1 MHSAQSHNQ
10 SKQRGTKLNF
20 TDKEIRTLIRYC
32 DVKRDNDERNMR
44 RIRRNLTS
52 MQERYDSIPKQ
63 LINED
68 GIPSPKEELE
78 YLSQSKAEAVVLKQ
92 KLKLELSITQ

>member
-1 MHSAQSHNQ
+1 M
-10 SKQRGTKLNF
+10 NF

-52 MQERYDSIPKQ
+52 MQERYKAIPKS
-63 LINED
+63 LVDEN
-68 GIPSPKEELE
+68 GIPSPSEELE
-78 YLSQSKAEAVVLKQ
+78 QFSQSKAEAVILKK
-92 KLKLELSITQ
+92 KLKLELSNSN

>member
-1 MHSAQSHNQ
+1 MHNHIIRAN
-10 SKQRGTKLNF
+10 KGNTKLNF

-63 LINED
+63 LISED

-78 YLSQSKAEAVVLKQ
+78 CLSQSKAEAVVLKQ
-92 KLKLELSITQ
+92 KLKIELSLTK

>member
-1 MHSAQSHNQ
+1 M
-10 SKQRGTKLNF
+10 NF

-52 MQERYDSIPKQ
+52 MQERYDSIPKE
-63 LINED
+63 LID
-68 GIPSPKEELE
+68 QSGIPSPKEELE
-78 YLSQSKAEAVVLKQ
+78 HLSQSKAEAVVLKQ
-92 KLKLELSITQ
+92 KLRLELSISK

>member
-44 RIRRNLTS
+44 RIRRNLTP